1 MFNQNQHLFQV
12 SDRPRYFGNE
22 FHGKISREH
31 SALLLRSDGEY
42 LVRESV
48 NESGMYCLV
57 MKINGVLKNYRL
69 FFDGAHYAVGDQKK
83 FEKLT
88 DLVEDGIIHMFIEHR
103 AKNYI
108 ETMSKQ
114 SIYAQLKAL
123 QGEEIDLRQKASPY
137 AEIPLDASYMTST
150 TSSSG
155 ISDGSDGPIYEA
167 ISDDAES
174 IIINQPNRTTTLA
187 SKSSISN
194 MSTGQ
199 ASECSS
205 SDSYQSP
212 PGPNSR
218 VEPHPKKKKG
228 LMTSLKRSLSFSQKR
243 KQRPKTAT
251 RQISVPNHF
260 PNYEKSHDFKVS
272 VFIIVRLV
280 TN

>member
-1 MFNQNQHLFQV
+1 
-12 SDRPRYFGNE
+12 
-22 FHGKISREH
+22 
-31 SALLLRSDGEY
+31 
-42 LVRESV
+42 
-48 NESGMYCLV
+48 MYCLV

-83 FEKLT
+83 FAKLN

-123 QGEEIDLRQKASPY
+123 QGEEIDLRATKASPY
-137 AEIPLDASYMTST
+137 AEIPLNASYMTST

-167 ISDDAES
+167 ISDDSES
-174 IIINQPNRTTTLA
+174 IIGTINPAQNRTTTLA

-199 ASECSS
+199 SSECSS

-212 PGPNSR
+212 PGNCCMS
-218 VEPHPKKKKG
+218 EQPKKKKG

-243 KQRPKTAT
+243 KRPTKAC
-251 RQISVPNHF
+251 RQISTPPTAHF

-272 VFIIVRLV
+272 
-280 TN
+280 NYS